1 VAPSPARVV
10 VADDDPLM
18 RRLLRTLL
26 GTRGLELVGEAAD
39 GCAACTLAT
48 SLRPDVVVLD
58 RAMPVLDGL
67 GAARA
72 IRAALPA
79 CGIVLFSGHDG
90 AAAEAAARAAG
101 ADRFVAKQDGVGALA
116 HAVLALTPPAG
127 AARTA
132 SPAPARR
139 SAR

>member
-1 VAPSPARVV
+1 VPGSPDPARIV

-26 GTRGLELVGEAAD
+26 GARAGLDLVGEAAD

-48 SLRPDVVVLD
+48 SLRADVVVLD
-58 RAMPVLDGL
+58 RTMPVLDGL

-72 IRAALPA
+72 IRAALPT

-90 AAAEAAARAAG
+90 DGAEAAARAAG
-101 ADRFVAKQDGVGALA
+101 ADRFVSKSEGIGALTY
-116 HAVLALTPPAG
+116 AVLALC
-127 AARTA
+127 
-132 SPAPARR
+132 
-139 SAR
+139 